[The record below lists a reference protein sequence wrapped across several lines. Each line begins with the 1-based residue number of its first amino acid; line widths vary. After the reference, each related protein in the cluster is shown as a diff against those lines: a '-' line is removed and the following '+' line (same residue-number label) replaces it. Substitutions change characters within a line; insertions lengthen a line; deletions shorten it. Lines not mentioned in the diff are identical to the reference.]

1 MVLKSLLKTSKC
13 LLLIALIVFS
23 CADDIDA
30 QRRGKRGKRGA
41 RGKKGKK
48 TGELTILKNL
58 PEFFVNDNLLPKYL
72 KVIYKRDAARLALR
86 LINKEQRISKQT
98 IRVPEELVQAIYN
111 ALVAIR
117 TSDYGAIDTISKKY
131 NIRSFPAPNVES
143 IILVFEHDAPW
154 VEPLKHRQDTTGS
167 YSINT
172 LIREYNLV
180 MTRMVYLDEER
191 AGLVLQSREPL
202 NMTALMMKFFTS
214 VGVGSIEEILPYG
227 DGNDIRIEKSDGG
240 WQMKYS
246 IKFGNCVNQCQK
258 FHDWKFTIS
267 EEGEVTYLGG
277 SGHTVPPWIKPTK
290 KSQKYPDILKN

>member
-1 MVLKSLLKTSKC
+1 MTQMPKEEAKEVKEGLEVKKS
-13 LLLIALIVFS
+13 
-23 CADDIDA
+23 
-30 QRRGKRGKRGA
+30 
-41 RGKKGKK
+41 KK

-58 PEFFVNDNLLPKYL
+58 PEFFVNDNLLPRYL
-72 KVIYKRDAARLALR
+72 KVIYKKDAARLALR

-117 TSDYGAIDTISKKY
+117 TSDYGAIDTISQKY

-167 YSINT
+167 YNINSI
-172 LIREYNLV
+172 IREYNLI

-202 NMTALMMKFFTS
+202 NMTALMMKFYTS

-227 DGNDIRIEKSDGG
+227 DGNDIRIEKSGDG
-240 WQMKYS
+240 WQLNYS
-246 IKFGNCVNQCQK
+246 IKFGNCVKQCQK
-258 FHDWKFTIS
+258 FHDWKFNIS
-267 EEGEVTYLGG
+267 QEGEVSYLGG
-277 SGHTVPPWIKPTK
+277 AGHTVPPWIKPSK
-290 KSQKYPDILKN
+290 QAQKYPDVLKN